1 MPVGRRVVPKQH
13 QAPVQSPGV
22 MNLFQTQTLVWQ
34 LIIIMLTC
42 QRKILRSMYP
52 QQVAIFTLL
61 RELLLYK
68 MNMIFFFSTTNADN
82 ASGLSQFVNKHVYQ
96 QPGYHSP
103 DSVQFKIVQCV
114 RCESLGII
122 IIQCVDICYTKRK
135 QTINVYSYGPILITL
150 CHV

>member
-42 QRKILRSMYP
+42 QRKILRLMLP
-52 QQVAIFTLL
+52 QQVAIFTLQ

-68 MNMIFFFSTTNADN
+68 MNMIFIFSTTNADN
-82 ASGLSQFVNKHVYQ
+82 ASGLSQFVNKHVYM
-96 QPGYHSP
+96 GTV
-103 DSVQFKIVQCV
+103 VQILSSLRSYMCV

-122 IIQCVDICYTKRK
+122 IIQCFDICYTKRK